1 MNTKFMFLDNRL
13 YEYVRGFRR
22 RLNRPVQHA
31 GNPIME
37 PELPHEFN
45 RVLLYGSVV
54 HDPEEGRF
62 RMWYSSSTQ
71 RPKPLSHLLY
81 AESDDGYA
89 WRRPSLDVVPGTNI
103 VMEDDRKIHGPTVI
117 LDRDEPDEA
126 KRYKMIARRGRG
138 VLAGYVSPDG
148 IHWELVRDEPLI
160 HADSDSHI
168 GLFRDPESGRYHASF
183 RDACPDRRVWR
194 SESEDFLAWRRPVL
208 ALEPDIRDPVQTQFY
223 SLQMTP
229 YGACVLGWLHR
240 YTTWEA
246 DLGPTKMNG
255 NWDIELAFSR
265 GGYCWHRPAQG
276 ENFLPRDPAGWT
288 AGLISPA
295 SAPLFFADEIR
306 FYFAGCEKQHGDE
319 YASKRFRIGVASLKP
334 DRFLSLDAGAE
345 PAEVLTRA
353 FATRSPALFLNAAAA
368 GGGAVRAELRDVG
381 GAPIP
386 GYELHNCVPVEA
398 DATAAP
404 VRWRGNPSPAAFLEK
419 PIRLYLSAARASL
432 YSATFADGA
441 TIGDYRNFKEI
452 RCLRPEHDL
461 A

>member
-37 PELPHEFN
+37 PESPQEFN

-71 RPKPLSHLLY
+71 SPKPLSHLLY

-103 VMEDDRKIHGPTVI
+103 VMDDDRKIHGPTVI

-168 GLFRDPESGRYHASF
+168 GLFRDPASGRYHASF

-194 SESEDFLAWRRPVL
+194 SESEDFVSWRRPVL
-208 ALEPDIRDPVQTQFY
+208 ALEPDIRDPIQTQFY

-229 YGACVLGWLHR
+229 YGAYVLGWLHR

-276 ENFLPRDPAGWT
+276 ENFLPRDPGGWT

-353 FATRSPALFLNAAAA
+353 FATRSPALFLNAAA
-368 GGGAVRAELRDVG
+368 GGGAVRAELRDVA

-386 GYELHNCVPVEA
+386 GYELHNCMPVET
-398 DATAAP
+398 DETAAR
-404 VRWRGNPSPAAFLEK
+404 VRWRSDPSPSAFLEK
-419 PIRLYLSAARASL
+419 PIRLHLAATRASL
-432 YSATFADGA
+432 YSATFADTA
-441 TIGDYRNFKEI
+441 TIGDYRTFKEI
-452 RCLRPEHDL
+452 RGLRPEHDL